1 MSQQQN
7 DPAHS
12 HTNGERSPESM
23 DESANVP
30 VDSDAT
36 AEDVVDEVDVTQ
48 FAIDDV
54 KAWAREVA
62 HGDTVLIFDTT
73 LRDGE
78 QSPGATL
85 NSQEKMDIAQQLAR
99 LGVDIMEA
107 GFPAASP
114 GDLNAVRQISNT
126 VGRRP
131 RYDREG
137 NVVAP
142 PIIAGLARANRDD
155 IDKAWEAVQGAVR
168 PRIHTFIA
176 TSDIH
181 MEHKLR
187 MSRDDVLETVGD
199 MVEYAASLCP
209 NVEFSPEDAGRS
221 DPEFLVRVLEVA
233 IRAGATTLN
242 IPDTVGYTT
251 PDEFGKLIAY
261 LRENVPGGKDVIFSV
276 HCHDDLG
283 MATANTLAG
292 CQNGAR
298 QIEVTLNGIGE
309 RAGNTSLEET
319 VMAFHVR
326 QPIYGLK
333 TNAVTSEI
341 HRASDM
347 VSRYTGMVIQPN
359 KAIVGANAFAH
370 EAGIH
375 QDGMLKNKR
384 TYEIM
389 DASTIGLNQS
399 RLVLGKHSGRHALNR
414 RLTELGYH
422 LTRDELNEVFL
433 RFKDLADKKKTVSD
447 ADLEA
452 LVGDEIYQP
461 EERWE
466 LVNVQVQCGSNLVPT
481 AVVTARNVQTGEEIT
496 DAGFGT
502 GPVDAVYQGINR
514 VVGVSNQLVEFLVQ
528 AVTEGIDANGDV
540 TIRIEVP
547 EYSSGFTQTA
557 QGRPRRR
564 LFSGRGVDTDII
576 VASAKAYMQAL
587 NKALASEGAESS
599 AVSIA
604 ADEPVA
610 P

>member
-1 MSQQQN
+1 MTTDNGQ
-7 DPAHS
+7 
-12 HTNGERSPESM
+12 TNGDAGAPQV
-23 DESANVP
+23 DGDDVP
-30 VDSDAT
+30 
-36 AEDVVDEVDVTQ
+36 
-48 FAIDDV
+48 AIDDV
-54 KAWAREVA
+54 EQFAIADMRAYAREIA
-62 HGDTVLIFDTT
+62 HGDTVVVFDTT

-85 NSQEKMDIAQQLAR
+85 NTQEKLDIARQLSR

-114 GDLNAVRQISNT
+114 GDLEAVKLIANS
-126 VGRRP
+126 VGRQP
-131 RYDREG
+131 RYDRDG
-137 NVVAP
+137 KPAAP
-142 PIIAGLARANRDD
+142 PVIAGLARANRND
-155 IDKAWEAVQGAVR
+155 IDRAWEAVQGAVR

-181 MEHKLR
+181 MEHKLG

-199 MVEYAASLCP
+199 MVQYAASLCP
-209 NVEFSPEDAGRS
+209 DVEFSPEDAGRS
-221 DPEFLVRVLEVA
+221 DPAFLVQILEVA
-233 IRAGATTLN
+233 IKAGATTLN

-251 PDEFGKLIAY
+251 PDEFGGLINH

-276 HCHDDLG
+276 HCHNDLG
-283 MATANTLAG
+283 LATANTLAG
-292 CQNGAR
+292 VKNGAR
-298 QIEVTLNGIGE
+298 QVEVTINGIGE
-309 RAGNTSLEET
+309 RAGNTSLEEA
-319 VMAFHVR
+319 VMALHVR
-326 QPIYGLK
+326 HPVYGLK
-333 TNAVTSEI
+333 TNIVSQEI
-341 HRASDM
+341 HRSSDM

-375 QDGMLKNKR
+375 QHGMLKNKR

-389 DASTIGLNQS
+389 DAASIGLTES
-399 RLVLGKHSGRHALNR
+399 KLVLGKHSGRHALGR
-414 RLTELGYH
+414 RLEEMGYH
-422 LTRDELNEVFL
+422 LTREELNEVFM
-433 RFKDLADKKKTVSD
+433 RFKELADKKKNVTD

-466 LVNVQVQCGSNLVPT
+466 LLRIQVQCGTGVVPT
-481 AVVTARNVQTGEEIT
+481 AVVTIRNNQTGDVIT

-514 VVGVSNQLVEFLVQ
+514 VVGVSNNLVEFLVQ

-547 EYSSGFTQTA
+547 DRSIGYKETA

-576 VASAKAYMQAL
+576 VASGKAYMQAL
-587 NKALASEGAESS
+587 NKALATNESES
-599 AVSIA
+599 AAVNIA
-604 ADEPVA
+604 AN
-610 P
+610 